1 VSCFAWR
8 PQGQEGGGAAPKKTQ
23 KGKKKTATQRW
34 AEEAMRPGPAFLA
47 PGEEGGEEEGEG
59 EKGGGGDGPMP
70 DSVAD
75 AAAVGMEL

>member
-1 VSCFAWR
+1 
-8 PQGQEGGGAAPKKTQ
+8 
-23 KGKKKTATQRW
+23 
-34 AEEAMRPGPAFLA
+34 MRPGPAFLA